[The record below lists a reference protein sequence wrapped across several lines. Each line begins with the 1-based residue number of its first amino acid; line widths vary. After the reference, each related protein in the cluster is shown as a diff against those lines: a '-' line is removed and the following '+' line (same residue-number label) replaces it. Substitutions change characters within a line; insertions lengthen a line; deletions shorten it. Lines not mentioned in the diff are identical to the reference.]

1 MQDIFRNKNIDELY
15 LGLLTL
21 FTLIPR
27 FGAID
32 NNAIRWFSIALIS
45 FLYIIY
51 KISKKNLEIK
61 LERVT
66 SVVLTLVFGYL
77 LISSL
82 NSGNINEGF
91 ITLYKYGIIAC
102 IWIIITNIFRKL
114 DSPIMTI
121 CYIFSLSLTIEGLY
135 TLLGSFFSLDTFTG
149 IAANVNISSSSIIFK
164 LPFLIYLASIAKD
177 SRSKLFFNTVE
188 FISVISVLLLGS
200 RLGLISIIII
210 YTWFIFFFKDIKF
223 KYLITIFLIGFLYFF
238 VIQSNSSK
246 NLLSNI
252 SIENLINDESA
263 NQRLTFYNRALEM
276 SFEKP
281 VFGYGLG
288 SWKYESL
295 KYFKNEN
302 KSILVPYY
310 THNDFLQIFFELG
323 SLGLLIYMV
332 FIGSLFKK
340 SFFINDPFKGIVILS
355 LILFTFNSLLNFPI
369 HRTQEYIPFIIIASL
384 IYSIKGR
391 KLNTLKYSSS
401 LFLIIII
408 PAMILSYFEHS
419 SLKIQK
425 TLLSDYNTG
434 SFSLD
439 KNELDKINYHI
450 PNLAANAVP
459 ISSYISRYY
468 FQNNNLNKSLE
479 LLKYSQK
486 ANSNDLITKELLL
499 RNYLFIDYKESAF
512 NSAKELIF
520 LYPNNQTYGQLYF
533 SLISDLKKWNE
544 LLDSPIIYLSDDI
557 LIHKMFFETLE
568 KNDEIESDLII
579 RLKKYSSEKFPN
591 LKLP

>member
-263 NQRLTFYNRALEM
+263 NQRISFYNQALEM

-281 VFGYGLG
+281 FFGYGLG

-295 KYFKNEN
+295 KYVINEN

-323 SLGLLIYMV
+323 ALGLLIYMV

-340 SFFINDPFKGIVILS
+340 SFLIESRFKEIIILS

-369 HRTQEYIPFIIIASL
+369 HRSQEYIPFIIVASL
-384 IYSIKGR
+384 IYNNKSR
-391 KLNTLKYSSS
+391 LVALKFNSS
-401 LFLIIII
+401 LFLLIII
-408 PAMILSYFEHS
+408 PSIILSYFEHS

-533 SLISDLKKWNE
+533 ALISDLKKWNE